1 MSLAILDQI
10 QTLDVDS
17 QATFAEAG
25 KPFTDSQKSVRDN
38 LGGKVPPLPSSDLT
52 SSFDQVTQPI
62 TSNPI
67 EIPTAP
73 FSVAEI
79 QTQITGK
86 LGDISSISIDT
97 LTQSIPTNPGADTFK
112 GLAVTDQVN
121 SSLSNL
127 TSSITGNANF
137 GQLGIPKNQST
148 PFDEFQEFLN
158 NAQAFPGK
166 VLDAIIKAFKNF
178 IDKLSNPDEWLDRLS
193 SDALT
198 EIFVE
203 QIQEL
208 NYILP
213 NGAIQLYT
221 LQLNQQTQLYKDY
234 QNFLKSLDAKNLSR
248 TKIIPLRQQ
257 IKIWLSEVN
266 SQGEQ
271 IDLAVKNL
279 NSFDIDKFSTLLA
292 NLPNSGGGQIETLSK
307 MFQGIENFVNSLKE
321 RITTVTEQL
330 KTFITKIQDLINQA
344 ITKVSEIGN
353 KIFKAIADKIE
364 QAGKALDQV
373 QAYLT
378 DTINKLV
385 DFVEQTAA
393 KSDEIVK
400 PLKQAINQF
409 ATAAVQG
416 IETVA
421 QQI

>member
-1 MSLAILDQI
+1 MKFK
-10 QTLDVDS
+10 S
-17 QATFAEAG
+17 Q
-25 KPFTDSQKSVRDN
+25 V
-38 LGGKVPPLPSSDLT
+38 
-52 SSFDQVTQPI
+52 
-62 TSNPI
+62 
-67 EIPTAP
+67 
-73 FSVAEI
+73 
-79 QTQITGK
+79 TGK

-193 SDALT
+193 ADALT

-234 QNFLKSLDAKNLSR
+234 QNFLKSLDPKNLSR
-248 TKIIPLRQQ
+248 AKIIPLRQQ
-257 IKIWLSEVN
+257 IKSWLSEVK

-307 MFQGIENFVNSLKE
+307 MFQGIENFVNSLKG
-321 RITTVTEQL
+321 RIATVTEQL
-330 KTFITKIQDLINQA
+330 KTLHCKNTRFN
-344 ITKVSEIGN
+344 
-353 KIFKAIADKIE
+353 
-364 QAGKALDQV
+364 
-373 QAYLT
+373 
-378 DTINKLV
+378 
-385 DFVEQTAA
+385 
-393 KSDEIVK
+393 
-400 PLKQAINQF
+400 
-409 ATAAVQG
+409 
-416 IETVA
+416 
-421 QQI
+421 